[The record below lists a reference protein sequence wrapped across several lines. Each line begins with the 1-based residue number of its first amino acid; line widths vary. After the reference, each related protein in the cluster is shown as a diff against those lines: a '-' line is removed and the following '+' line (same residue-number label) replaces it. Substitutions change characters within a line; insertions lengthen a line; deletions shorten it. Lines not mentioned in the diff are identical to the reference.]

1 MFLDISWRYVM
12 KLVALLGAIAATTL
26 TAVPATAAVS
36 INGSVAAS
44 IVGVS
49 SSTASIDVGTT
60 FTNTFMTIVGSST
73 GDFAGIGH
81 EIFGISSLTALK
93 GQIFSFS
100 SSFGDFGG
108 LVNSVVVTGDINN
121 RTVSAYVLGE
131 FGGSGF
137 LSGYQEGPASVT
149 LSFTQT
155 GVNGATSGS
164 FSLAS
169 PPAPIPAVPE
179 PAIWAMMIVG
189 FGLIGGAMRY
199 RRRSATVTFA

>member
-26 TAVPATAAVS
+26 TAVPATAAVT

-49 SSTASIDVGTT
+49 SSTASINVGTT
-60 FTNTFMTIVGSST
+60 FTNTFLTMVGSAT
-73 GDFAGIGH
+73 GGFGSIGNAVF
-81 EIFGISSLTALK
+81 EISPLTALV
-93 GQIFSFS
+93 GESFSFGS
-100 SSFGDFGG
+100 TFGTYAG
-108 LVNSVVVTGDINN
+108 VVKSVAVAGDVNN
-121 RTVSAYVLGE
+121 RTVSAYVLGL
-131 FGGSGF
+131 FTPSGS
-137 LSGYQEGPASVT
+137 LTGYDAGLASTT

-164 FSLAS
+164 FTLAS